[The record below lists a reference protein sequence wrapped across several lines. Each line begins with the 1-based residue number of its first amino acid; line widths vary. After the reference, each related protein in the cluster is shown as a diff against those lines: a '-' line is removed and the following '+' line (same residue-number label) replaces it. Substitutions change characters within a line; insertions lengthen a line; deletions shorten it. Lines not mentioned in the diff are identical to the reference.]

1 MTPDVPKDNGKA
13 ARDKLEEMMYGWR
26 KVAMRAAGVSV
37 TGRHNAHPE
46 RDIQNACLQW
56 LTLRKVCHVRLSVNS
71 STIMAGGKMIRLPN
85 PMRGWPDILTIVKGR
100 AVGLEI
106 KASTKQSEEQKS
118 VQEYIEKAGG
128 LYYVIHSISEL
139 ESALKPLL

>member
-1 MTPDVPKDNGKA
+1 
-13 ARDKLEEMMYGWR
+13 
-26 KVAMRAAGVSV
+26 MRAAGVSV

-56 LTLRKVCHVRLSVNS
+56 LTLRKVCHVRLAVNS

-85 PMRGWPDILTIVKGR
+85 PMRGWPDILAIVRGR
-100 AVGLEI
+100 AIGLEI
-106 KASTKQSEEQKS
+106 KADARQSEYQKS

-128 LYYVIHSISEL
+128 LYFIIRSTDEL
-139 ESALKPLL
+139 DAALKPLLKLNEQT